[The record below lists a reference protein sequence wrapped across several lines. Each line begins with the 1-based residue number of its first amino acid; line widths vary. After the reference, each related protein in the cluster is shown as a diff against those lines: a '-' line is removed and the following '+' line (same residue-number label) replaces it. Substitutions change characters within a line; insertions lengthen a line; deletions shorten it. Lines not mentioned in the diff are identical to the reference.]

1 MTSEDKELILLLDS
15 IELDL
20 NKYKDMDRDT
30 LFNYCIDRRLQ
41 ATLLNYNEKVFIR
54 YSRFYC
60 RSGLS
65 AFSVSTGRLFC

>member
-15 IELDL
+15 IELEL

-41 ATLLNYNEKVFIR
+41 ATLLNYNEELEGNTSYLLRK
-54 YSRFYC
+54 C
-60 RSGLS
+60 G
-65 AFSVSTGRLFC
+65 